1 MGDVTIYLARKLY
14 LPSGDV
20 LRKYVVAVSDGRVLE
35 WYPFET
41 ERHSMLLVEGLSM
54 CRAADGT
61 LRVASLLL

>member
-1 MGDVTIYLARKLY
+1 MTIYLARKLY

-20 LRKYVVAVSDGRVLE
+20 QRKYVVVVSDGRVLE
-35 WYPFET
+35 WHPFEA
-41 ERHSMLLVEGLSM
+41 ERHSMLLVEELSV

>member
-1 MGDVTIYLARKLY
+1 M
-14 LPSGDV
+14 
-20 LRKYVVAVSDGRVLE
+20 VAVSDGRVLE

-41 ERHSMLLVEGLSM
+41 ERHSMLLVEGLSI